1 MILAGD
7 VGGTK
12 VNLALFR
19 VEQGV
24 PHPVTER
31 SYTSRDYPDLTRLI
45 EEFLKAHRPEITHAC
60 LGVAGPV
67 QDGRSQITHLPWTVD
82 VRELKPLLK
91 TESVSL
97 INDLAALAYAI
108 PYLPAADVATI
119 QTGSSDANSA
129 MAVLS
134 AGTGLGQAFLIPQ
147 DEGRYRALE
156 TEGGQCDFAPRS
168 ELEISLHDSIRR
180 ELGRVAIEDVL
191 SGPGLV
197 RLYQFFKERAQEPEP
212 AELTAEFQSQD
223 PASVI
228 SRNGLSGKSRA
239 CREALAAFVS
249 VYGAVA
255 GNLVLQMV
263 ARGGVYLGGGIAPEI
278 LPLLKTEAFLEPF
291 RDKGEFREFMS
302 QIPVQVILN
311 KSAPLLG
318 AAYFALGETR
328 VQ

>member
-12 VNLALFR
+12 VNLGLFR
-19 VEQGV
+19 EEQGV

-31 SYTSRDYPDLTRLI
+31 SYISRDYANLTCLI
-45 EEFLKAHRPEITHAC
+45 EEFLEEYRPEVTHAC

-67 QDGRSQITHLPWTVD
+67 QDGRSKITHLPWTVD
-82 VRELKPLLK
+82 VQELKPLLK

-97 INDLAALAYAI
+97 INDLAALAYSI
-108 PYLPAADVATI
+108 PYLPAADVETI
-119 QTGSSDANSA
+119 QTGSRDANSA
-129 MAVLS
+129 MAVLA

-147 DEGRYRALE
+147 SEGRYQALA
-156 TEGGQCDFAPRS
+156 TEGGQCDFAPRT

-212 AELTAEFQSQD
+212 AELTAELQTQD
-223 PASVI
+223 AASVI
-228 SRNGLSGKSRA
+228 SRNALSGKSRT
-239 CREALAAFVS
+239 CREALEAFVS

-263 ARGGVYLGGGIAPEI
+263 AQGGVSLGGGIAPEI
-278 LPLLKTEAFLEPF
+278 LPLLKTGAFLEPF
-291 RDKGEFREFMS
+291 CDKGEFRDFMS
-302 QIPVQVILN
+302 QVPVQVILN

-328 VQ
+328 IR